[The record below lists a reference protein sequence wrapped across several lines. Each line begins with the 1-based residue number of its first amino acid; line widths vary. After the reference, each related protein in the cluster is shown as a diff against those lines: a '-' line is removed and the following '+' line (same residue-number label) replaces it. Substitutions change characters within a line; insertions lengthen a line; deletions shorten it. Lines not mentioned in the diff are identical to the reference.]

1 MKKTILSALA
11 LGLLAATTAFAQTT
25 PMTTSDG
32 GDKTKQTVDGM
43 TIKTKV
49 DPSDGKMK
57 VKGRDEQ
64 GNTMKAYTKPRKG
77 DMKADRS
84 AMKMDK
90 KQMKMDR
97 KGMKKGM
104 MRDSTK
110 M

>member
-11 LGLLAATTAFAQTT
+11 LGLLTATTAFAQTT
-25 PMTTSDG
+25 PSTMTPGSD
-32 GDKTKQTVDGM
+32 DKTKQVVDGM

-49 DPSDGKMK
+49 DPTDGKMK
-57 VKGRDEQ
+57 VKGKDEQ
-64 GNTMKAYTKPRKG
+64 GNRMKAYTKPRKG

-84 AMKMDK
+84 EMKMDK

-97 KGMKKGM
+97 KGMK
-104 MRDSTK
+104 RDSARS

>member
-11 LGLLAATTAFAQTT
+11 LGLLAATTALAQTT
-25 PMTTSDG
+25 PMSTSDG

-43 TIKTKV
+43 TVKTKV
-49 DPSDGKMK
+49 DPKDGKMK

-77 DMKADRS
+77 ELKADR
-84 AMKMDK
+84 AET
-90 KQMKMDR
+90 KMDR
-97 KGMKKGM
+97 KAMKMEKKGMKK
-104 MRDSTK
+104 DSTK